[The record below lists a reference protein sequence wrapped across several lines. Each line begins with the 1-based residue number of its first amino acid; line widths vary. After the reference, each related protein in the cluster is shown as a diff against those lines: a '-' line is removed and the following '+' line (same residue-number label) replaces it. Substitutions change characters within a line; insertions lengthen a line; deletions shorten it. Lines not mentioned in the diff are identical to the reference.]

1 MDMVIVPRLRKLVAE
16 AKRVAVIIQGGKRM
30 VHRFGKRAAVA
41 FITGALAVGM
51 AALFS
56 GTALAGGHHG
66 YHDNDGGNGGGGG
79 DANANC
85 VLPIG
90 VALGVIGQGGG
101 NAQCNAVGGG
111 GGEGGDGVD

>member
-1 MDMVIVPRLRKLVAE
+1 MDTVIVPRLRKLMAE
-16 AKRVAVIIQGGKRM
+16 AKRVVAIIQGGKRM

-66 YHDNDGGNGGGGG
+66 FDDNDGGNGGGGG
-79 DANANC
+79 DAIANC
-85 VLPIG
+85 VVPIG
-90 VALGVIGQGGG
+90 ASVGVIGQGDDVT
-101 NAQCNAVGGG
+101 QCNAVGGS